1 MSVTPDPVPFRLPLA
16 GKETI
21 DTSGIRSVSYKVQ
34 GLLHLEGDTLAFE
47 WAVDQSTESV
57 GLGGVSTDVEK
68 FDYEELVVPLT
79 WLTEV
84 RLTRFPS
91 RRLKLRARRLDAFD
105 GIPAARPGSISL
117 RVRWRD
123 RHLAAAM
130 VEAIERARV
139 EALAYPETEL
149 LADGDTP
156 RGGNDYY

>member
-1 MSVTPDPVPFRLPLA
+1 MPVTPDPVPFRLRLA
-16 GKETI
+16 GEDTI
-21 DTSGIRSVSYKVQ
+21 DTRGIRTVSYKVR

-123 RHLAAAM
+123 RHLARAM
-130 VEAIERARV
+130 VEAIEEARV
-139 EALAYPETEL
+139 EALAYPEREL

-156 RGGNDYY
+156 AGGVD